1 MNNYKSFL
9 MYKLK
14 EVLVIC
20 KKKGEILLHWNSN
33 LLIAYECKYKRG
45 VGSRGL
51 SLRHSYCLGTYSS
64 YKDSTR
70 PPPYS
75 TQDEATEGCSAVW
88 DHSNKLLPQSGPDE
102 AFFFLLFLLCLLGA
116 YIKVASVSCCWV
128 LGWNEFFLCLHAN
141 DSSVNPHQPR
151 REGFLN

>member
-1 MNNYKSFL
+1 

-20 KKKGEILLHWNSN
+20 KKKGEILLHWNSS
-33 LLIAYECKYKRG
+33 LLIVYECKYKRG

-51 SLRHSYCLGTYSS
+51 SLRHSYCLGTYSR

-102 AFFFLLFLLCLLGA
+102 AFFFPFIFTVFTRRLYKSGLSELLLGFGLEWILPVFA
-116 YIKVASVSCCWV
+116 CQRLLSESPPASK
-128 LGWNEFFLCLHAN
+128 
-141 DSSVNPHQPR
+141 R
-151 REGFLN
+151 RFS